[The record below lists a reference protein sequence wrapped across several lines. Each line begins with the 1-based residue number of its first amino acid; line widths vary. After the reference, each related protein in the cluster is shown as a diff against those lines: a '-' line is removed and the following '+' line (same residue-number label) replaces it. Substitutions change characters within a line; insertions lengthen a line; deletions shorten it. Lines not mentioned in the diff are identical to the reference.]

1 MSLNPVQFI
10 HHEPLQAI
18 QAEPKVIA
26 QPEALPVEV
35 KVEEGV
41 EEVKTTRE
49 ERLKRNK
56 EILNKAIL
64 EQMRVAMQNHS
75 RRMQEIAREEQDELN
90 RFA

>member
-10 HHEPLQAI
+10 HHEPIQPI

-26 QPEALPVEV
+26 QPEALPV
-35 KVEEGV
+35 KVEGEEEAEG
-41 EEVKTTRE
+41 VKTTRE
-49 ERLKRNK
+49 EQLKRNK

-75 RRMQEIAREEQDELN
+75 RRMQEIAREEQEELN

>member
-1 MSLNPVQFI
+1 MSFNPVHSI
-10 HHEPLQAI
+10 PHTSLQPI
-18 QAEPKVIA
+18 QTESQVIA
-26 QPEALPVEV
+26 QPEALPGEAEG
-35 KVEEGV
+35 EEGA
-41 EEVKTTRE
+41 EGVKITRE

-56 EILNKAIL
+56 AILNKAIL

>member
-1 MSLNPVQFI
+1 MSLNPVQLI
-10 HHEPLQAI
+10 HHEPLQPI
-18 QAEPKVIA
+18 QVEPKVIA

-35 KVEEGV
+35 EDKEGV
-41 EEVKTTRE
+41 EGVKTTRE

-56 EILNKAIL
+56 EILNKTIL

-90 RFA
+90 HLA